1 MEELAKTPSL
11 KSQSAW
17 LLFAKTTGFAFSFL
31 LPLLVVR
38 FLTQDKV
45 GVYRQVFQVIA
56 TAAAILP
63 LGVSM
68 SAYYFLA
75 RDAERRASAIL
86 NILIFNF
93 IAGGAACLVLVFYPQ
108 LLGNIFRS
116 EEITNLAPRIG
127 VVIWLW
133 TFSAF
138 LETAAVANQEARA
151 GSVFI
156 ILAQFTKTL
165 LMTAAVV
172 LFATVE
178 AFIYAAMI
186 QAALQTLVLLV
197 YLNSR
202 FPRFWTKFDFKF
214 FREQLVYA
222 LPFGFAG
229 LLWTL
234 QTDIHNYFVGY
245 RFSAA
250 EFAVYAY
257 GCFQIPLIAM
267 LSESVTSV
275 LIPRMS
281 RLQAANDKRE
291 MIRLTVRAMQ
301 KLAFFYFPIYA
312 FLIITAQ
319 TFVVTLFTRNY
330 AASVP
335 VFVINLTLL
344 PFLIWVLDPVVRSY
358 KELGKFLL
366 VLRVFILIALV
377 AALYFGIQN
386 FGLRGMIGTVVV
398 ATIVEKFISSIA
410 VLRKLEVKPADA
422 SLLKGIGKTAVCAI
436 LAGAL
441 TFLFY
446 TATRETIAAF
456 GAGLAQNVFG
466 FSKISLV
473 DFVSGTLVL
482 GICFLIFAPVYLLS
496 ANYFGVLDEED
507 KAVVSGRWSA
517 VRKFFKKSEPTTDH
531 RPLTT
536 DADHRPLTNSSSH

>member
-1 MEELAKTPSL
+1 MKPETFIQNVEETLNTPPPSL

-17 LLFAKTTGFAFSFL
+17 LLFAKVTGFVFSFL

-38 FLTQDKV
+38 FLTQDMV

-56 TAAAILP
+56 TAVAILP
-63 LGVSM
+63 LGVSI
-68 SAYYFLA
+68 SAYYFLS
-75 RDAERRASAIL
+75 RETERRGSAVF

-93 IAGGAACLVLVFYPQ
+93 LIGGAACLALFAYPQ
-108 LLGNIFRS
+108 ILGNIFQNA
-116 EEITNLAPRIG
+116 EITRLSALIG

-133 TFSAF
+133 IFSAF
-138 LETAAVANQEARA
+138 LETAAIANQEPRTATA
-151 GSVFI
+151 FI
-156 ILAQFTKTL
+156 ILAQFTKAFF
-165 LMTAAVV
+165 MVGAVV
-172 LFATVE
+172 WFGSVE
-178 AFIYAAMI
+178 AFVYAAI
-186 QAALQTLVLLV
+186 LQAALQTLVLLS
-197 YLNSR
+197 YLKSR
-202 FPRFWTKFDFKF
+202 FPRFWTKFDFAF
-214 FREQLVYA
+214 FREQLIYA

-281 RLQAANDKRE
+281 RLQSENDKPE

-301 KLAFFYFPIYA
+301 KLAFFYFPIYV

-335 VFVINLTLL
+335 IFIINLTLL
-344 PFLIWVLDPVVRSY
+344 PFMVWAVDPIVRAY
-358 KELGKFLL
+358 TELGRFLL
-366 VLRVFILIALV
+366 TLRIFIFIALV

-386 FGLRGMIGTVVV
+386 LNLSGMITIVVV
-398 ATIVEKFISSIA
+398 ATIIEKFISSIA
-410 VLRKLEVKPADA
+410 VLRKLEVKTTDIY
-422 SLLKGIGKTAVCAI
+422 LLKDVAKTAVCAI
-436 LAGAL
+436 VAGVF

-446 TATRETIAAF
+446 WQFRESVAAF
-456 GAGLAQNVFG
+456 GANLAQNAFG
-466 FSKISLV
+466 FSKLSVV
-473 DFVSGTLVL
+473 DFVSGALVL
-482 GICFLIFAPVYLLS
+482 GVCFLIFAPIYLVC
-496 ANYFGVLDEED
+496 ANYFGIIEKDEKRFVSEKLSFLTKIFKPKIKLTQDSGLKTLD
-507 KAVVSGRWSA
+507 
-517 VRKFFKKSEPTTDH
+517 
-531 RPLTT
+531 
-536 DADHRPLTNSSSH
+536 

>member
-1 MEELAKTPSL
+1 M

-38 FLTQDKV
+38 FLAQDKV

-56 TAAAILP
+56 TAVAILP

-75 RDAERRASAIL
+75 REPQEARRGAAIL
-86 NILIFNF
+86 NILIFNVA
-93 IAGGAACLVLVFYPQ
+93 IGGAAFLTLFFYPQ

-116 EEITNLAPRIG
+116 EEITALASRIG

-133 TFSAF
+133 IFSAF
-138 LETAAVANQEARA
+138 LETVAVANQEARTA
-151 GSVFI
+151 TAFI

-172 LFATVE
+172 FFATVE
-178 AFIYAAMI
+178 AFIYAAII
-186 QAALQTLVLLV
+186 QAALQTLVLLA

-202 FPRFWTKFDFKF
+202 FPRFWTKFDFGF

-234 QTDIHNYFVGY
+234 QTDVHNYFVGY

-281 RLQAANDKRE
+281 KLQAANDKRE
-291 MIRLTVRAMQ
+291 MIRLTARAMQ

-312 FLIITAQ
+312 FLLVTAQ

-335 VFVINLTLL
+335 VFLVNLTLL
-344 PFLIWVLDPVVRSY
+344 PFLIWILDPIVRAY
-358 KELGKFLL
+358 RELGRFLL
-366 VLRVFILIALV
+366 ILRIFILLALV
-377 AALYFGIQN
+377 GALYFGIQH
-386 FGLRGMIGTVVV
+386 FDLRGMIATVVV
-398 ATIVEKFISSIA
+398 ATIVEKFISSVA
-410 VLRKLEVKPADA
+410 VLRKLAVRRADI
-422 SLLKGIGKTAVCAI
+422 SLLKGIGKTAVCAL
-436 LAGAL
+436 LAGVV

-446 TATRETIAAF
+446 HSAGEKLSALGAA
-456 GAGLAQNVFG
+456 LARDVFG
-466 FSKISLV
+466 VSKLSLV
-473 DFVSGTLVL
+473 DFVAGALVL
-482 GICFLIFAPVYLLS
+482 GVCLTIFAPVYLLS
-496 ANYFGVLDEED
+496 ANFFGVIDEED
-507 KAVVSGRWSA
+507 KAAVSGRWSA
-517 VRKFFKKSEPTTDH
+517 VRKIFQKTARRPQSERTTDH

-536 DADHRPLTNSSSH
+536 DH